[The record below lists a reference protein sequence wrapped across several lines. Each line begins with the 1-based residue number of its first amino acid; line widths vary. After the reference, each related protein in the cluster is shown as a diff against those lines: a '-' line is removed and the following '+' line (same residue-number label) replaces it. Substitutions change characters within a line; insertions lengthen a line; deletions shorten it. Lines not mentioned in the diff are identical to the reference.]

1 MTLESSHAI
10 TKILLPGKRSGLLH
24 RPRLVD
30 FLHEHIDRKLLLVS
44 APAGYGKTSLL
55 IDLAHETT
63 LPVCWYSIDPTDS
76 DPKIFLEYVVASLR
90 RQFPDFGSRTLSVL
104 AEPSSM
110 HNAAIV
116 VNTLVTEIYED
127 IPGYFI
133 LILDDYHTVEES
145 EKINQI
151 LDTFLR
157 LSPENAHLI
166 LASRTL
172 PSRLTL
178 TRLTARQE
186 IAGLGQNDLKFS
198 AEEIRA
204 FVKQNYSA
212 DLSEKDAHELA
223 ANSEGWITGILLT
236 TQTLWQGLFQ
246 HLAKTQGP
254 QGRVFSYLASEVFEQ
269 QPADLQRL
277 LLDSSILDQLNPSLC
292 NELFE
297 IANSRE
303 LLQQMEQKNLFITRL
318 ESDELWYRYH
328 HLFREFLE
336 SRLRE
341 SDRTRWQRL
350 HQRAA
355 ELFESRGQWDQV
367 LQHYLETRAFGEA
380 AQMLEKIAREVFDSG
395 HWTRLS
401 QWIDALP
408 PEVLDAHPSLFV
420 WRGELDD
427 ETGNLSKANELYSHA
442 LEIFEKQN
450 DGIGVGKTLIKQ
462 AMTLRLQGQ
471 YQGSIENCSRA
482 LTLLPDD
489 EKGEIAEAH
498 RLIGISNGRMGN
510 WSKCI
515 EELNLALEIYTALAD
530 YSHIALTCQDLGL
543 AHRTAGHSDAQKYYE
558 QAVENWQKA
567 NNARGLANTLNGIG
581 VGYHREGNY
590 EKAIENLENAVR
602 QARQSGQ
609 LRVEALAQA
618 SLGDVYRDKGEYLR
632 AQEVYEAAFD
642 IAGRINEGF
651 IITYTLSALGETL
664 VHRGD
669 LATADE
675 LIQQALDQAKAHHS
689 NYELGLGHTSLG
701 ILNNKKG
708 NAEIA
713 AEHLKRAGELLDKG
727 GAKRDSARAHMH
739 LAQAHLLQDK
749 FNEAA
754 NQLETTAE
762 LGRAIGEDQFIVGD
776 GRLVLPVLKYA
787 ISKKIGDSYFSSA
800 LEKIKALAPAS
811 AIEETEEEFVRPRIE
826 AFAFG
831 TVRVIAEG
839 NQISRTDWASNTA
852 KELFFLLL
860 ANPVGLRKE
869 EIVDA
874 LWTEIP
880 PAKAN
885 GMFHTSLY
893 RIRRA
898 LFQDITVYENGL
910 YRLNEEI
917 DLWDD
922 ATEFNKLINR
932 AKSSSNE
939 QTRLDLYR
947 QALELYRGDYFED
960 CYGDWCISIR
970 SDLLTK
976 YLDASYELAKY
987 YSSRSEIKQALDLFQ
1002 KILAKDGCREE
1013 IYQAIMRIQS
1023 EAGDRNG
1030 AIRTF
1035 QRCVDTLRRELRVE
1049 PSHETRLLYEQIL
1062 KSKDSE

>member
-1 MTLESSHAI
+1 MESSHAI

-44 APAGYGKTSLL
+44 APAGYGKTSLM

-76 DPKIFLEYVVASLR
+76 DPKIFLEYIVASLR
-90 RQFPDFGSRTLSVL
+90 RQFPDFGSHTLSVL

-110 HNAAIV
+110 RDAAIV

-127 IPGYFI
+127 IPGYFV

-186 IAGLGQNDLKFS
+186 IAGLGQNDLRFS
-198 AEEIRA
+198 ANEIRS

-236 TQTLWQGLFQ
+236 TQTMWQGLFQ

-269 QPADLQRL
+269 QPAELQRL

-303 LLQQMEQKNLFITRL
+303 LLQQLEQKNLFITRL

-336 SRLRE
+336 SRLRDA
-341 SDRTRWQRL
+341 DRTRWQTL

-355 ELFESRGQWDQV
+355 ELFGSRGQWDLV
-367 LQHYLETRAFGEA
+367 LQHYLEIRAFGEA
-380 AQMLEKIAREVFDSG
+380 ALVLEKIAHETFEAG

-401 QWIDALP
+401 KWIDALP
-408 PEVLDAHPSLFV
+408 AEVLNVHPNLIV

-427 ETGNLSKANELYSHA
+427 EIGDLNKANELYSHA
-442 LEIFEKQN
+442 LGIFEKQN

-462 AMTLRLQGQ
+462 AMSLRFQGQ
-471 YQGSIENCSRA
+471 YQGSIENCRRA
-482 LTLLPDD
+482 LTLLPDE

-510 WSKCI
+510 WSKCV
-515 EELNLALEIYTALAD
+515 EELNVALEIYTALTD
-530 YSHIALTCQDLGL
+530 YAHIALTCQDLGL

-558 QAVENWQKA
+558 RAVENWRKA
-567 NNARGLANTLNGIG
+567 NNVRGLANTLNGMG

-590 EKAIENLENAVR
+590 EKAIETLENAVR

-609 LRVEALAQA
+609 LRVEALAHA

-664 VHRGD
+664 LRVGD
-669 LATADE
+669 YATADE
-675 LIQQALDQAKAHHS
+675 LIHQALDQAQLHHS
-689 NYELGLGHTSLG
+689 DYELGLGNTSLG
-701 ILNNKKG
+701 ILNYQKG
-708 NAEIA
+708 NVDAA
-713 AEHLKRAGELLDKG
+713 AEYLKRASELLDKG
-727 GAKRDSARAHMH
+727 GAKRDSARAHLH
-739 LAQAHLLQDK
+739 LAQANLLQDK
-749 FNEAA
+749 FDEATE
-754 NQLETTAE
+754 QLLIIAD
-762 LGRAIGEDQFIVGD
+762 LGSAIDEDQFIVGD
-776 GRLVLPVLKYA
+776 GKLVLPLVKYA
-787 ISKKIGDSYFSSA
+787 VSKKIGGSYFASA

-811 AIEETEEEFVRPRIE
+811 TSEEAEEESVHSSVE
-826 AFAFG
+826 AYAFG
-831 TVRVIAEG
+831 TVRVVADG

-860 ANPVGLRKE
+860 ANPMGLRKE

-874 LWTEIP
+874 LWAEIP

-898 LFQDITVYENGL
+898 LLQDITVYENGL

-922 ATEFNKLINR
+922 VSEFNKLINQ
-932 AKSSSNE
+932 AKSSSSE
-939 QTRLDLYR
+939 QNRFDLYCK
-947 QALELYRGDYFED
+947 AIELYQGDYFED
-960 CYGDWCISIR
+960 CYGDWCIAIR

-987 YSSRSEIKQALDLFQ
+987 YASRSEIKQALDLFQ

-1013 IYQAIMRIQS
+1013 IYQATMRIQS

-1035 QRCVDTLRRELRVE
+1035 QRCVDTLRKELRVE

-1062 KSKDSE
+1062 QSKNVPNN